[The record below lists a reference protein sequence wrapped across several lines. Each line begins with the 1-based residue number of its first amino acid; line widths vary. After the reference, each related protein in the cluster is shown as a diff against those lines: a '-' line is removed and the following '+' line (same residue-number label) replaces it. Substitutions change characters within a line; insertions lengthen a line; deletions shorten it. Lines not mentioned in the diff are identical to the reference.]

1 MGPTLEVMVVV
12 VAFVLLIACANVS
25 NLLLVRSFVRRHE
38 MSVRLAIGASRGR
51 LLKQLLTEGLILA
64 GLGTAGGFLIA
75 YWCRH
80 LLVMLLPEGRAMYL
94 PGAIDGRV
102 MAMSAGI
109 CLVVTL
115 IIGLVP
121 AVETRH
127 LDLAGPLKA
136 ESGGV
141 VWVRSRGWIRSGLVI
156 FQVCLSFIL
165 LVGAALLLESL
176 QRIRHASPGF
186 STSVAVTGVSVV
198 AADYDVPRAKTFQNE
213 LIDRLSGLP
222 GIESATLCGR
232 DSTRIYELRVFA
244 D

>member
-1 MGPTLEVMVVV
+1 M
-12 VAFVLLIACANVS
+12 
-25 NLLLVRSFVRRHE
+25 
-38 MSVRLAIGASRGR
+38 
-51 LLKQLLTEGLILA
+51 
-64 GLGTAGGFLIA
+64 A

-80 LLVMLLPEGRAMYL
+80 LLVMLLPVREGDAMYL

-102 MAMSAGI
+102 MAMSVGI

-121 AVETRH
+121 ALQTHH

-141 VWVRSRGWIRSGLVI
+141 VGVRSRGWIRSGLVI

-176 QRIRHASPGF
+176 QRIRSTSPGF
-186 STSVAVTGVSVV
+186 STTSVAVTGVSVV
-198 AADYDVPRAKTFQNE
+198 AAGYDVPRAKTFQNE
-213 LIDRLSGLP
+213 LIDRLFGLP
-222 GIESATLCGR
+222 GIESAAFAAGAPLGIPRLPPFPLPPAPLHPPPLQQPIR
-232 DSTRIYELRVFA
+232 DTHHIA
-244 D
+244 T